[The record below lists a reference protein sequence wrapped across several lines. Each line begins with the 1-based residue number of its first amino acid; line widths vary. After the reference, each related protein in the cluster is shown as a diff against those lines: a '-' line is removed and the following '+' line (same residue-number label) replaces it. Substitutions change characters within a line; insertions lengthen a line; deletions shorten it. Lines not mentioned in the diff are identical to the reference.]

1 MAVFEERNSYSKI
14 VHDATFMRM
23 KDVYIKNGQLKA
35 GYNVQIVRERQY
47 ALDYDVFPNPTDVR
61 TITPFLD
68 KIEES
73 FFDLLKYIGADTSC
87 GSE

>member
-14 VHDATFMRM
+14 VHDSTFMRM

-47 ALDYDVFPNPTDVR
+47 ALYSNT
-61 TITPFLD
+61 
-68 KIEES
+68 
-73 FFDLLKYIGADTSC
+73 LL
-87 GSE
+87 

>member
-47 ALDYDVFPNPTDVR
+47 ALDSNTLF
-61 TITPFLD
+61 
-68 KIEES
+68 
-73 FFDLLKYIGADTSC
+73 
-87 GSE
+87 